1 MEAAARPSSSGAGK
15 GKEMK
20 DVAHMSAREEREGP
34 NQKEK
39 HTYAGSPSTHR
50 LDGSAREA
58 VACEEGW
65 ANTGGAGPVGLDPR
79 EDSNEN

>member
-1 MEAAARPSSSGAGK
+1 MEAAARPGSSGAGK

-39 HTYAGSPSTHR
+39 HTYAGPPSTHR